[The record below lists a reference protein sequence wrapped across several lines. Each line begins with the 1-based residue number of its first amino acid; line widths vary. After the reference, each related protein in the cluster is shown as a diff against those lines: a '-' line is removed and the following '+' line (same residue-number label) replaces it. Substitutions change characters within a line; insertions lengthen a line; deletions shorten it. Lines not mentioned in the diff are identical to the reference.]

1 MMSKINEPKKKN
13 RWLIRFP
20 SEFGIQEWWISSM
33 DRPKITFKR
42 LLYFFIT
49 ESIEPINITFRE
61 TIENNELSSKLFND
75 LSEKIFDVDI
85 DMLDPTG
92 VVVEKFILLDCRLLM
107 IDFCD
112 LNYSKDEIANIKIK
126 IQPGRLEIK

>member
-1 MMSKINEPKKKN
+1 
-13 RWLIRFP
+13 
-20 SEFGIQEWWISSM
+20 M